1 MFDVDK
7 LYTYMYSTKEID
19 DGNGKSKIVR
29 DNSKSL
35 YNDLLD
41 IHLAVFD
48 NNNPDLYK
56 LILSPNGFGQLKT
69 GNGGGLAA
77 EIDALKTK
85 AGRPQYNYLSSQ
97 YQMMKF
103 FNGTSGKAGVGV
115 FSSLA
120 MLNAITQNKG
130 LKYVHTNEELQDIFH
145 VKFGGI
151 ESDGS
156 IGLLKTLNNSDY
168 TSKVIEAFQSA
179 SVDNE
184 KEQILY
190 KLNINKHT
198 FNVINA
204 LALLGFDESV
214 ICYFINQPIIEEYV
228 KRASEKDSSLR
239 KFEESLTGD
248 IYGDLIQEFSD
259 KYKTKPDY
267 TATDYGVEDLKKQ
280 IETPERDN
288 NETKQ
293 RGRDSEFW
301 GKQLALLEKFK
312 SIDDIGL
319 NLQSLMQTVN
329 AESKG
334 LGKTLFGSLD
344 RAEKIDNIDSVTDR
358 YGAKSVEGV
367 LNAGRILYDYD
378 KETGEYILDK
388 FQSKQTNSLNGFVAE
403 YGTTEL
409 NRIGE
414 QLLPYNNKIIK
425 SIFGYTS
432 SVLDRKG
439 NSINSNEEFMSETF
453 TKMKSYLF
461 SNTELFGDRFDIL
474 NERKRLFLGT
484 SKFIDGKLQVENPSL
499 PEIIAALKTDEDG
512 IANTNA
518 LLRQLVPDTR
528 RKSSDMDLLK
538 YTASTGQNLDESELH
553 QAFIALFRESP
564 MLEFKIGN
572 KLHSI
577 DGRTL
582 AEDLIKY
589 VYLSGGTQE
598 AIQFTRYIPIEVLNY
613 MGFSDKLKTIADGFS
628 PSIFGVSLDEKG
640 NVVDSNIT
648 EQILQHE
655 PSKVPVKIK
664 GKLIKS
670 NKDNTESGIEDVKT
684 SKNSKGVDVI
694 TEFKLILDKDETKSR
709 GEYMNGQKYLAGR
722 LGDSYLI
729 YKKFGDTYQ
738 LIPTLGSFGVNE
750 YNYNI
755 PAGQIAKSIIFDR
768 NIGLK
773 DDVVSVEDNLKDSQ
787 KIAIDEFNSNKV
799 YDFNKIPEGQSHIEW
814 SLNAILNNKESSDY
828 HKSIAKALVDNDH
841 ILKTLSHIPISY
853 SGISAKGKFKF
864 SDDLN
869 DKSTD
874 AIEISDNPKVII
886 NQDYLDRSI
895 LHEIQHAYTV
905 KTLRRFDAGDKTLP
919 VNVMESAKRIDTLR
933 RSLRYKFKQ
942 NPEFLKSWNKVAN
955 YLDPN
960 KANSEQLS
968 LKDTVTYGLM
978 SNEEF
983 VTMATEDPEFRR
995 LVTDAGNGF
1004 LNDSNI
1010 FTKLWNAL
1018 LDFLGL
1024 NSLSQINKD
1033 YVTNEIFQFINTI
1046 DESLNNN
1053 IEKSKLKEGFR
1064 DNEKLR
1070 KVEEVLNE
1078 IENLTANIVENPKES
1093 ITFAKSESPDFK
1105 SENINFEL
1113 SSKEQES
1120 LIKKHGKN
1128 AVEDYNELTNEEKEY
1143 IIKCL

>member
-19 DGNGKSKIVR
+19 DDNGRSKIVR

-41 IHLAVFD
+41 IHLSVFD
-48 NNNPDLYK
+48 NNNPELYK

-103 FNGTSGKAGVGV
+103 FNGTSGKAGCLGVDTKVLMHDGSFKKVQDVVVGDQLMGIDSAPRNVLELCRGVEQMYNVIQKRGINYRVNESHILSLHHFDPAIYHKPQRNFIRTIDRTKVLRERSEYVLNIKLSDFLTKTNQFKNNSHGYKSSGIEFINKEVLIDPYYIGLWLGDGRTNDIKEIATIDFEIEEYLESTYGIKCSYGPKNISKRCYPEKLNWAFKKEFSVTKCGLNPGEKYIPNNYLYNSKENRLKLLAGLIDSDGTYCKINKQYIFSNVNKTIVDQLIFLTRSLGFYTSVSEISARISKRGLNEQKLYVVRFIPECDIPVLLPRKKQVEKSDFKNRLHTGILIEKDIVDNYYGFVLDGDHLFMLEDFTVTHNTGV

-198 FNVINA
+198 FNAINA
-204 LALLGFDESV
+204 LSLLGFDESV

-358 YGAKSVEGV
+358 YGIDSVKGV

-378 KETGEYILDK
+378 KETGEYILDE

-414 QLLPYNNKIIK
+414 KLLPYNNKIIK
-425 SIFGYTS
+425 SIFDYTS

-461 SNTELFGDRFDIL
+461 SNTELFGGRFDIL

-499 PEIIAALKTDEDG
+499 PEIIAALKTDENG

-564 MLEFKIGN
+564 VLEFKIGN

-640 NVVDSNIT
+640 NVIDSNIT

-655 PSKVPVKIK
+655 PSL
-664 GKLIKS
+664 LI
-670 NKDNTESGIEDVKT
+670 TCC
-684 SKNSKGVDVI
+684 
-694 TEFKLILDKDETKSR
+694 
-709 GEYMNGQKYLAGR
+709 
-722 LGDSYLI
+722 
-729 YKKFGDTYQ
+729 
-738 LIPTLGSFGVNE
+738 
-750 YNYNI
+750 
-755 PAGQIAKSIIFDR
+755 
-768 NIGLK
+768 
-773 DDVVSVEDNLKDSQ
+773 
-787 KIAIDEFNSNKV
+787 
-799 YDFNKIPEGQSHIEW
+799 
-814 SLNAILNNKESSDY
+814 
-828 HKSIAKALVDNDH
+828 
-841 ILKTLSHIPISY
+841 
-853 SGISAKGKFKF
+853 
-864 SDDLN
+864 
-869 DKSTD
+869 
-874 AIEISDNPKVII
+874 
-886 NQDYLDRSI
+886 
-895 LHEIQHAYTV
+895 
-905 KTLRRFDAGDKTLP
+905 
-919 VNVMESAKRIDTLR
+919 
-933 RSLRYKFKQ
+933 
-942 NPEFLKSWNKVAN
+942 
-955 YLDPN
+955 
-960 KANSEQLS
+960 
-968 LKDTVTYGLM
+968 
-978 SNEEF
+978 
-983 VTMATEDPEFRR
+983 
-995 LVTDAGNGF
+995 
-1004 LNDSNI
+1004 
-1010 FTKLWNAL
+1010 L
-1018 LDFLGL
+1018 LL
-1024 NSLSQINKD
+1024 
-1033 YVTNEIFQFINTI
+1033 E
-1046 DESLNNN
+1046 
-1053 IEKSKLKEGFR
+1053 
-1064 DNEKLR
+1064 
-1070 KVEEVLNE
+1070 
-1078 IENLTANIVENPKES
+1078 
-1093 ITFAKSESPDFK
+1093 
-1105 SENINFEL
+1105 
-1113 SSKEQES
+1113 
-1120 LIKKHGKN
+1120 
-1128 AVEDYNELTNEEKEY
+1128 
-1143 IIKCL
+1143 